1 VAPRRILV
9 TGAGGF
15 VGTHLMPVLAAAFP
29 GAVLDPAGFDIT
41 DAAAVNA
48 AVAASPPDALVHLA
62 AVAAISA
69 ARQDPG
75 RAWRINLDGTLN
87 LARALLAHAPGC
99 MMVFSS
105 SADVYGASFRGGQPL
120 AEDALPA
127 PLNTYAATKA
137 AADLALGAMAAAD
150 GLRVVR
156 VRAFNHTGPGQSPD
170 FVVPAFA
177 GQVARIAA
185 GLQPPVLHVGDLSPM
200 RDFLD
205 VRDVCAAYA
214 ACVRHA
220 DALPPGAILNLAS
233 GQPRRMADVLQSLLD
248 AAGIQAEPQTDPSR
262 LRPSDIPLA
271 AGDAALAR
279 RLLGWTPTIPWPQ
292 TVADVLADWR
302 TRVQTGSATSSAT
315 P

>member
-1 VAPRRILV
+1 MAPRRILV

-15 VGTHLMPVLAAAFP
+15 VGGHLMRTLAGAFP
-29 GAVLDPAGFDIT
+29 GAALDAAGFDIT
-41 DAAAVNA
+41 DTAAVGAVIAAA
-48 AVAASPPDALVHLA
+48 PPDALVHLA
-62 AVAAISA
+62 AIAAIPA
-69 ARQDPG
+69 ARQDPD
-75 RAWRINLDGTLN
+75 RAWRVNLHGTLN

-99 MMVFSS
+99 TMVFSS
-105 SADVYGASFRGGQPL
+105 SADIYGASFRGGRPL

-156 VRAFNHTGPGQSPD
+156 VRAFNHTGPGQSAE
-170 FVVPAFA
+170 FVVAAFA
-177 GQVARIAA
+177 EQVARVAA
-185 GLQPPVLHVGDLSPM
+185 GLQPPVLRVGDLSPL

-214 ACVRHA
+214 LCVREA
-220 DALPPGAILNLAS
+220 GALPPGTVLNLAS
-233 GQPRRMADVLQSLLD
+233 GQPRRVGDVLQALQD
-248 AAGIQAEPQTDPSR
+248 AAGTRAAAQTDAAR

-271 AGDAALAR
+271 AGDAGLAR
-279 RLLGWTPTIPWPQ
+279 RLLGWAPQIPWAQ

-302 TRVQTGSATSSAT
+302 RRVQTGAA
-315 P
+315 PENPP

>member
-1 VAPRRILV
+1 MTPRRILV

-29 GAVLDPAGFDIT
+29 GAALDAARFDIT
-41 DAAAVNA
+41 DPAAVAAAI
-48 AVAASPPDALVHLA
+48 AASPPDALVHLA

-69 ARQDPG
+69 ARQDPD
-75 RAWRINLDGTLN
+75 RAWRINLGGTLN

-105 SADVYGASFRGGQPL
+105 SADIYGASFRGGQPL
-120 AEDALPA
+120 AENALLA

-156 VRAFNHTGPGQSPD
+156 VRAFNHTGPGQSLD

-185 GLQPPVLHVGDLSPM
+185 GLQPPVLQVGDLSPL

-214 ACVRHA
+214 ACVRQG
-220 DALPPGAILNLAS
+220 DALPPGTILNLAS

-248 AAGIQAEPQTDPSR
+248 AAGVQAEPQTDPSR

-271 AGDAALAR
+271 AGDSALAR
-279 RLLGWTPTIPWPQ
+279 RLLGWTPSIPWPQ

-302 TRVQTGSATSSAT
+302 SRVQTSSAT

>member
-1 VAPRRILV
+1 MAPRRILV
-9 TGAGGF
+9 TGASGF

-29 GAVLDPAGFDIT
+29 GAALDAARFDIT
-41 DAAAVNA
+41 DPAAVAAAI
-48 AVAASPPDALVHLA
+48 AASPPDALVHLA

-69 ARQDPG
+69 ARQDPD
-75 RAWRINLDGTLN
+75 RAWRINLGGTLN

-105 SADVYGASFRGGQPL
+105 SADIYGASFRGGQPL
-120 AEDALPA
+120 AENALLA

-156 VRAFNHTGPGQSPD
+156 VRAFNHTGPGQSLD

-185 GLQPPVLHVGDLSPM
+185 GLQPPVLQVGDLSPL

-214 ACVRHA
+214 ACVRQGG
-220 DALPPGAILNLAS
+220 ALPPGTILNLAS

-248 AAGIQAEPQTDPSR
+248 VAGVQAEPQTDPSR

-271 AGDAALAR
+271 AGDSALAR
-279 RLLGWTPTIPWPQ
+279 RLLGWTPSIPWPQ

-302 TRVQTGSATSSAT
+302 SRVQTSSAT